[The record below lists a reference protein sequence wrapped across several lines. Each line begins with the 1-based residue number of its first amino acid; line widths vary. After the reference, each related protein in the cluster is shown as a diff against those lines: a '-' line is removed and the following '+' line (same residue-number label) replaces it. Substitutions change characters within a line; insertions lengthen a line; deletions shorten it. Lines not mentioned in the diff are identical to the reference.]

1 MICAGACRYAAAA
14 LVSGWLRQ
22 RHAPEAQALRG
33 RQAAEVA
40 ALGREQGRLLPRF
53 LAAWRAQTAA
63 GTARYRQV
71 REAV

>member
-1 MICAGACRYAAAA
+1 LAESKAG
-14 LVSGWLRQ
+14 
-22 RHAPEAQALRG
+22 
-33 RQAAEVA
+33 
-40 ALGREQGRLLPRF
+40 LLPRF